1 MIKDVIN
8 IVKDIDNNKKNIDN
22 TYITQSVASANS
34 ENNKPDSQNKIRK

>member
-8 IVKDIDNNKKNIDN
+8 IVKDIDNNIYN

>member
-8 IVKDIDNNKKNIDN
+8 IVKDIDNNNIYN